1 MGKSKASRKASNRP
15 LEHRPG
21 RVHTSATALILATGK
36 VEVGGHVA
44 IPVLEHN
51 FLRAIDAYRR
61 KYRSTTKLAREH
73 DRIDKRVNRDLH
85 RRPAMAEH
93 K

>member
-1 MGKSKASRKASNRP
+1 MGKKKTTRKASNRP

-61 KYRSTTKLAREH
+61 KYRSTTKEEIVGALRNVLRALEQE
-73 DRIDKRVNRDLH
+73 
-85 RRPAMAEH
+85 AS
-93 K
+93 